1 MAARWTKTLALTGT
15 IFSGAYLVSVMIN
28 PASRKGDTN
37 ERLKRIVQAVAVRDT
52 TQSIEL
58 SPLEIAKV
66 KPADRI
72 ERLRVSGELRAINQA
87 TLRARNGGRILQ
99 LDFLEGQAVKAGEV
113 LAKFETEDLRSVL
126 QQRQADR
133 EGAMAEMLLAMQS
146 LNRMEQL
153 TGKNLTSQE
162 QLDKARGE
170 GASAKGR
177 LDSLAAQVEIART
190 ALRDA
195 EVLAPF
201 DGIVSKLSVNQGARV
216 GSDAELLTVVDISVM
231 EARLMV
237 STRDVSRV
245 AAGQPVELAIDGFEE
260 QVVQGEVFRI
270 SPAADD
276 GSRFVAVYVRLAND
290 DGRLRGGMFATGS
303 ILVRRD
309 RDAIVVP
316 IASLRKDDEGDYVL
330 KLVAGVLVR
339 QPVTVIS
346 RWREDEY
353 AHISGLTP
361 GDTIVTAPLP
371 EFQPD
376 LAVTMTK
383 AG

>member
-1 MAARWTKTLALTGT
+1 MARRWTKELALTGT

-28 PASRKGDTN
+28 PASGKGDTN

-99 LDFLEGQAVKAGEV
+99 LDFLEGQAVKAGEA

-170 GASAKGR
+170 VASAKAR

-290 DGRLRGGMFATGS
+290 DGRLRGGTFATGS

>member
-28 PASRKGDTN
+28 PASGKGDTN

-99 LDFLEGQAVKAGEV
+99 LDFLEGQAVKAGEA

-170 GASAKGR
+170 VASAKAR

>member
-28 PASRKGDTN
+28 PASGKGDTN

-99 LDFLEGQAVKAGEV
+99 LDFLEGQAVKAGEA

-170 GASAKGR
+170 VASAKAR

-245 AAGQPVELAIDGFEE
+245 AAGQPVELAIDGLEE

>member
-1 MAARWTKTLALTGT
+1 MATRWTKALALTGT
-15 IFSGAYLVSVMIN
+15 VLGGAYLVSVMIN
-28 PASRKGDTN
+28 PASGKGDTN
-37 ERLKRIVQAVAVRDT
+37 ERLKGIVRSVAAHDT
-52 TQSIEL
+52 RLSLEL
-58 SPLEIAKV
+58 SPVEIARV
-66 KPADRI
+66 QPTNLV
-72 ERLRVSGELRAINQA
+72 ERLRVSGELRPINEAI
-87 TLRARNGGRILQ
+87 LRARNGGRILQ
-99 LDFLEGQAVKAGEV
+99 IDFREGQAVRAGDV
-113 LAKFETEDLRSVL
+113 LAKFETDDLRSVL

-153 TGKNLTSQE
+153 TGKNVTSQE
-162 QLDKARGE
+162 QLDKAKSE
-170 GASAKGR
+170 AASAKAR

-216 GSDAELLTVVDISVM
+216 GADVELLTVVDISVM
-231 EARLMV
+231 EARVMV

-245 AAGQPVELAIDGFEE
+245 AAGQPVELAIDGFGE
-260 QVVQGEVFRI
+260 QVIQGEVSRI

-303 ILVRRD
+303 ILVRGD

-346 RWREDEY
+346 KWREDEN

-371 EFQPD
+371 EFQPN
-376 LAVTMTK
+376 LAFTMTK

>member
-28 PASRKGDTN
+28 PASGKGDTN

-72 ERLRVSGELRAINQA
+72 EGLRVSGELRAINQA

-170 GASAKGR
+170 VASAKAR
-177 LDSLAAQVEIART
+177 LDSLAAQV
-190 ALRDA
+190 
-195 EVLAPF
+195 
-201 DGIVSKLSVNQGARV
+201 
-216 GSDAELLTVVDISVM
+216 
-231 EARLMV
+231 
-237 STRDVSRV
+237 
-245 AAGQPVELAIDGFEE
+245 
-260 QVVQGEVFRI
+260 
-270 SPAADD
+270 
-276 GSRFVAVYVRLAND
+276 
-290 DGRLRGGMFATGS
+290 
-303 ILVRRD
+303 
-309 RDAIVVP
+309 
-316 IASLRKDDEGDYVL
+316 
-330 KLVAGVLVR
+330 
-339 QPVTVIS
+339 
-346 RWREDEY
+346 
-353 AHISGLTP
+353 
-361 GDTIVTAPLP
+361 
-371 EFQPD
+371 
-376 LAVTMTK
+376 
-383 AG
+383 